1 MTSNV
6 EDISRL
12 IHSNSFYQKSIETL
26 QANTSID
33 QSVFEQLEVYLS
45 KLTNPEEELLSSE
58 TDHLSSILLFLL
70 EHRPIEIDLNL
81 LTSTDTRSSSRKPYK
96 LKLVS
101 FVQHSSEST
110 KLLHQLCQ
118 LFHTEQLADLLVRKH
133 NTQAIYLHCLEYL
146 RPFLSKTTY
155 EKYPLALQLFFHLI
169 HSMSQASLS
178 ETFDYIFPVCLMT
191 LDDPSIEMKF
201 LSLSLLDHL
210 QRNSTTTDL
219 LLFNRA
225 NVIM

>member
-1 MTSNV
+1 MTSIV
-6 EDISRL
+6 EEISIL
-12 IHSNSFYQKSIETL
+12 INLNSFYSKSIENC
-26 QANTSID
+26 QSDISID
-33 QSVFEQLEVYLS
+33 KSVFEQLEVYLS
-45 KLTNPEEELLSSE
+45 KLTNPYEELLSSE
-58 TDHLSSILLFLL
+58 TDYLSSLLLFLL
-70 EHRPIEIDLNL
+70 EHRPVEIDLNL
-81 LTSTDTRSSSRKPYK
+81 LTSTQTRSSPRKLHK

-101 FVQHSSEST
+101 FLQHSSESA

-118 LFHTEQLADLLVRKH
+118 SFHTEKLEDLLLLKH
-133 NTQAIYLHCLEYL
+133 NTEPIYLHCLEHL
-146 RPFLSKTTY
+146 RPLLSKTTY

-169 HSMSQASLS
+169 QSMSQASLS
-178 ETFDYIFPVCLMT
+178 ETIDYIFPVCLMT